1 MAAVQLFLP
10 VPMSRAQLRRLQ
22 ALWRQWTRLLRLKRD
37 ADRELRHYYI
47 ERFTRGRA
55 KTTKDLTSADAARV
69 IDRLERLVDA
79 ASEQYNDA
87 AGLAGRHGYPE
98 WRRVRP
104 TSAAWQVLWSCVRE
118 LDMDRGQFD
127 YFIRRHYISRGL
139 RGLADI
145 HSMADLNRV
154 LWGLKAILRRGPHPK
169 RAASFIRKKAA

>member
-1 MAAVQLFLP
+1 MAEQLFLP

-22 ALWRQWTRLLRLKRD
+22 ALWHKWTRSLRLERD

-55 KTTKDLTSADAARV
+55 KTTKALTSLDATRV
-69 IDRLERLVDA
+69 IEKLERLVDS
-79 ASEQYNDA
+79 ASAKYNDA
-87 AGLAGRHGYPE
+87 AGLAGRHGYAE
-98 WRRVRP
+98 WRRVPP
-104 TSAAWQVLWSCVRE
+104 TAAAWQALWACVRE
-118 LDMDRGQFD
+118 LQMDRGQLD

-154 LWGLKAILRRGPHPK
+154 LWGLKAILRRGPGPK
-169 RAASFIRKKAA
+169 RAASPIHKKAA